1 MNFKTPFKVLTT
13 AALIGTLSLSTV
25 APGAAF
31 AEETNQTTT
40 ATDQVAQEN
49 KLDAVI
55 IEKDGK
61 LYSLSPADYLKLK
74 GSNDALLE
82 GSKLKYLV
90 SQGKSYNPQE
100 FLTAKASNE
109 QSVDKAFKSLDENDQ
124 EVADVTASPVTVDAE
139 GNAVIGEEAAPVDK
153 TALEAAI
160 ADAEKLEIADETA
173 KAALAEAVKAA
184 KEEAAKEEATQA
196 DIDKAVEALE
206 KAVEAAKASIP
217 VVVETVTA
225 ITKTTVKVSFPA
237 LKEAVENPVFTVT
250 DGEGKEV
257 AVKEIKL
264 IDADE
269 TEATLTFVTPLTEE
283 PTGKWKVNGVEFDT
297 DAVAAAKAVTS
308 AKTEVALLAA
318 LQSPYFTDV
327 NEELVT
333 GYKAAVDALEED
345 ATVEEIQ
352 AAIDAENKKG
362 NETTVVEAVNEA
374 ENQVQLLKALQNGGF
389 ERVNADLIA
398 DYASYDKNTDNTADY
413 TVAADAAAV
422 QSIIDEVNYAA
433 AEDLVEAADT
443 TPATALTTAAIAKA
457 QTAVTALPEKTDSE
471 KAAKKVLQDRLA
483 LATAVAKVKAADSQ
497 ASLLKALK
505 EPVLALENIDDK
517 LAKYYKA
524 EFDKNTG
531 KAAITSVTYDLQAL
545 ILDAGKDA
553 AIDALEDKISKTTDK
568 TAVADLKADLTELK
582 RLDADNFK
590 SGGTAVEIID
600 ALVEDYRAALVD
612 ETTATNKNTTE
623 LIAGILSTTNDP
635 AIAINTVKTA
645 AAGTDSA
652 ALLTALKAKT
662 LNLKNVVDANK
673 EAYFAEIVNKDGVK
687 YFTKVTTTEDAQKV
701 VTVANAYVE
710 ANKATMAADLS
721 KKLTA
726 FAVAADDLGGVN
738 EAKDII
744 NLSSASKL
752 EVAQLFLNTKEATS
766 AKYVTAYEFADA
778 LNKAMQAQV
787 KFLVDVNAAT
797 NNSTMKAAL
806 NNETAFPEFTELD
819 AATKVEVSEKVLN
832 KLTELRAEDKAPA
845 VSKFKTIAEVKA
857 AAGL

>member
-1 MNFKTPFKVLTT
+1 
-13 AALIGTLSLSTV
+13 
-25 APGAAF
+25 
-31 AEETNQTTT
+31 
-40 ATDQVAQEN
+40 
-49 KLDAVI
+49 
-55 IEKDGK
+55 
-61 LYSLSPADYLKLK
+61 
-74 GSNDALLE
+74 
-82 GSKLKYLV
+82 
-90 SQGKSYNPQE
+90 
-100 FLTAKASNE
+100 
-109 QSVDKAFKSLDENDQ
+109 
-124 EVADVTASPVTVDAE
+124 
-139 GNAVIGEEAAPVDK
+139 
-153 TALEAAI
+153 
-160 ADAEKLEIADETA
+160 
-173 KAALAEAVKAA
+173 
-184 KEEAAKEEATQA
+184 
-196 DIDKAVEALE
+196 
-206 KAVEAAKASIP
+206 
-217 VVVETVTA
+217 
-225 ITKTTVKVSFPA
+225 VSFPA
-237 LKEAVENPVFTVT
+237 LKAAVENPVFTVT

-374 ENQVQLLKALQNGGF
+374 KNQVELLKALQNGGF

-398 DYASYDKNTDNTADY
+398 GYATLGYVEDTTPATYTTAE
-413 TVAADAAAV
+413 TVEEIQA
-422 QSIIDEVNYAA
+422 IIDEVNYVA

-443 TPATALTTAAIAKA
+443 TAATALTAAAITKA
-457 QTAVTALPEKTDSE
+457 QTAVTALPEKTDAE

-517 LAKYYKA
+517 LAKFYKA
-524 EFDKNTG
+524 EFDKEETG
-531 KAAITSVTYDLQAL
+531 KTAILDVTYNLQNL
-545 ILDAGKDA
+545 IVNAGKDA
-553 AIDALEDKISKTTDK
+553 AILDVQTKISKTTDK
-568 TAVADLKADLTELK
+568 TTVEALKADLTELK
-582 RLDADNFK
+582 RLDAANFK
-590 SGGTAVEIID
+590 VADVEVKIID
-600 ALVEDYRAALVD
+600 ALVEDYRTALS
-612 ETTATNKNTTE
+612 ETEDVNDKNTTAS
-623 LIAGILSTTNDP
+623 IAGIVAETNNP
-635 AIAINTVKTA
+635 EAAIEAVKA
-645 AAGTDSA
+645 AAAEDGDSA

-673 EAYFAEIVNKDGVK
+673 EAYFAEIVNKNGVK

-710 ANKATMAADLS
+710 ANKATTATDLS

-787 KFLVDVNAAT
+787 KFLADVNEAT

-832 KLTELRAEDKAPA
+832 KLKELRANDKEGK
-845 VSKFKTIAEVKA
+845 VSNFNTIAEIKA

>member
-13 AALIGTLSLSTV
+13 AALIGTLSLSAV
-25 APGAAF
+25 APGAASAANATTAQSVKSETADHAVDYVVLVNSKGELGKLSFDEYVALEIKGEEALFSALGDFTIKYIVTGNGNVYDLNDF
-31 AEETNQTTT
+31 AEE
-40 ATDQVAQEN
+40 EI
-49 KLDAVI
+49 K
-55 IEKDGK
+55 
-61 LYSLSPADYLKLK
+61 
-74 GSNDALLE
+74 
-82 GSKLKYLV
+82 
-90 SQGKSYNPQE
+90 SQGKDVP
-100 FLTAKASNE
+100 ASELLKNLD
-109 QSVDKAFKSLDENDQ
+109 DK
-124 EVADVTASPVTVDAE
+124 DAE
-139 GNAVIGEEAAPVDK
+139 LDAKVIE
-153 TALEAAI
+153 
-160 ADAEKLEIADETA
+160 DAKETKIEDGKVVIDETA
-173 KAALAEAVKAA
+173 EDFK
-184 KEEAAKEEATQA
+184 
-196 DIDKAVEALE
+196 
-206 KAVEAAKASIP
+206 
-217 VVVETVTA
+217 VTEIAA

-237 LKEAVENPVFTVT
+237 LKAAVENPVFTVT

-374 ENQVQLLKALQNGGF
+374 KNQVELLKALQNGGF

-398 DYASYDKNTDNTADY
+398 DYASYNTSEYKTASTVEAIQTIIDKVNY
-413 TVAADAAAV
+413 DAAEA
-422 QSIIDEVNYAA
+422 
-433 AEDLVEAADT
+433 LVEAADT
-443 TPATALTTAAIAKA
+443 TAATALTTAAITKA
-457 QTAVTALPEKTDSE
+457 QTAVTALPEKTDAE
-471 KAAKKVLQDRLA
+471 KADKKVLQDRLD
-483 LATAVAKVKAADSQ
+483 LANAVAKVKAADSQ

-524 EFDKNTG
+524 AFDDE
-531 KAAITSVTYDLQAL
+531 KANIVDTTVTTKSVLQDD
-545 ILDAGKDA
+545 IIDAGKAA

-568 TAVADLKADLTELK
+568 TTVADLKADLTELK

-600 ALVEDYRAALVD
+600 ALVEDYRTKLVG
-612 ETTATNKNTTE
+612 TTDSTEKDTTSE
-623 LIAGILSTTNDP
+623 IAGILATTNNP
-635 AIAINTVKTA
+635 TTAITAVTTA

-673 EAYFAEIVNKDGVK
+673 EAYFAEIVNKDGDK
-687 YFTKVTTTEDAQKV
+687 YFTKVTTTEEVQKV

-710 ANKATMAADLS
+710 ANKATTAADLS

-726 FAVAADDLGGVN
+726 FAVAADDLGGVA

>member
-13 AALIGTLSLSTV
+13 AALIGTLSLSAV
-25 APGAAF
+25 APGVSAA
-31 AEETNQTTT
+31 TNQVTAKSEAEQPTTKI
-40 ATDQVAQEN
+40 D
-49 KLDAVI
+49 KI
-55 IEKDGK
+55 IISKDGK
-61 LYSLSPADYLKLK
+61 DYTIDRVLYNQLVEAEDASVKGATIKAVVSADGTYYTREAY
-74 GSNDALLE
+74 SQALA
-82 GSKLKYLV
+82 G
-90 SQGKSYNPQE
+90 
-100 FLTAKASNE
+100 TD
-109 QSVDKAFKSLDENDQ
+109 SVKEAF
-124 EVADVTASPVTVDAE
+124 A
-139 GNAVIGEEAAPVDK
+139 
-153 TALEAAI
+153 ALE
-160 ADAEKLEIADETA
+160 EIA
-173 KAALAEAVKAA
+173 
-184 KEEAAKEEATQA
+184 KENTE
-196 DIDKAVEALE
+196 VL
-206 KAVEAAKASIP
+206 
-217 VVVETVTA
+217 VETTPGSIEAGENGVEVKDPTETPEEGDFEVTEIAA

-308 AKTEVALLAA
+308 ATTEVALLAA

-333 GYKAAVDALEED
+333 GYKTAVDDLEED

-352 AAIDAENKKG
+352 AVIDAQNKKG
-362 NETTVVEAVNEA
+362 NEATVVEAVNEA

-398 DYASYDKNTDNTADY
+398 DYASHGTSEYKTAA
-413 TVAADAAAV
+413 TVEEV
-422 QSIIDEVNYAA
+422 QAIIDDVNYDA
-433 AEDLVEAADT
+433 AEDLVTAADT
-443 TPATALTTAAIAKA
+443 TAATALTTAAITKA
-457 QTAVTALPEKTDSE
+457 QTAVTALPEKTDAE
-471 KAAKKVLQDRLA
+471 KASKKALQDRIDLA
-483 LATAVAKVKAADSQ
+483 NAFAKVKAADSQ

-524 EFDKNTG
+524 EFDKTTG
-531 KAAITSVTYDLQAL
+531 KAAITSVAYTLQAT
-545 ILDAGKDA
+545 ILNAGKNA

-582 RLDADNFK
+582 RLDTDNFK
-590 SGGTAVEIID
+590 VNSEEVKIID
-600 ALVEDYRAALVD
+600 ALIEDYRTALVN
-612 ETTATNKNTTE
+612 ETVDTNKNTTQK
-623 LIAGILSTTNDP
+623 IAGIVNGVNDP
-635 AIAINTVKTA
+635 TTAITAVKTA
-645 AAGTDSA
+645 NDSA
-652 ALLTALKAKT
+652 SLLTALKAKT

-673 EAYFAEIVNKDGVK
+673 EAYFAEIVNKDGDK
-687 YFTKVTTTEDAQKV
+687 YFTKVTTTEEAQKV

-710 ANKATMAADLS
+710 ANKATTAADLS

-726 FAVAADDLGGVN
+726 FAVAADDLGGVA

-787 KFLVDVNAAT
+787 KFLADVNAAT

-832 KLTELRAEDKAPA
+832 KLTEIRAEDKAPA
-845 VSKFKTIAEVKA
+845 VSTFKTIAEVKA